1 LIINEKGMKNKYPFG
16 GRSIYAHFSQ
26 IISFNMKEQNINVG
40 GRSWGKTAT
49 AYSKIIENGDYP
61 NAVNSFQKDEISK
74 MWAAGNTYGAIQK
87 LQSILEPITKP
98 GKTLL

>member
-1 LIINEKGMKNKYPFG
+1 MKNKNPFG
-16 GRSIYAHFSQ
+16 GRSLDAHFSQ
-26 IISFNMKEQNINVG
+26 IISFNMNGQNIG

-49 AYSKIIENGDYP
+49 TYSKIIESGDYP
-61 NAVNSFQKDEISK
+61 NAVNSFQKDEITK